1 MENKQTENIDLF
13 TQYFEKKIAPLIF
26 DANRIKERYR
36 SRFWGCFWTVIF
48 LLCINAL
55 FILFRTLI
63 YNRPFNIEQFILV
76 FACAPFVIAWPLWQ
90 YKQQKQPDILD
101 VFLKFYGNWQHTKTA
116 ENSDTD
122 HETPTIPQHQT
133 AQISH
138 KIIGTYAG
146 TNIELRD
153 TQYFAKQK
161 KKNEGVVIEL
171 NMPYDIK
178 HEILL
183 FEKSTLRRR
192 FKPKDMSEI
201 GDQIYIPAAGYF
213 SIFSPE
219 KVAPKQL
226 LCSAFFETLLDF
238 KDIFGAR
245 YMSAWLKNR
254 QIKIYLESSRIYF
267 DHSNIWSKKIDKAR
281 YQKLHEQFE
290 HLFRFIETMQELLT
304 QKEY

>member
-48 LLCINAL
+48 LLSINAL
-55 FILFRTLI
+55 FVLFRTLI
-63 YNRPFNIEQFILV
+63 YNRPFNIEQFVFV

-101 VFLKFYGNWQHTKTA
+101 VFLKFYGNWQHMETN
-116 ENSDTD
+116 ENCATD
-122 HETPTIPQHQT
+122 LDTPTIPQHQT
-133 AQISH
+133 AKITH
-138 KIIGTYAG
+138 KIVGTYAG
-146 TNIELRD
+146 TSVELRD
-153 TQYFAKQK
+153 TQYFVKQK

-183 FEKSTLRRR
+183 FEKSALRRR
-192 FKPKDMSEI
+192 FKPKDMLEI

-238 KDIFGAR
+238 KDTFGAHH
-245 YMSAWLKNR
+245 MSACLKDR

-290 HLFRFIETMQELLT
+290 QLFRFIETMQELLT